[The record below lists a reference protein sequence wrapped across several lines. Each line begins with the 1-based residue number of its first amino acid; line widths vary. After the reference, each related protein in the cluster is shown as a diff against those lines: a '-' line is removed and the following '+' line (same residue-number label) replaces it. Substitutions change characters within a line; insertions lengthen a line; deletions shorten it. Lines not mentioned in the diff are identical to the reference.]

1 MWFVFGVQSRQNVI
15 FVSSLSDLEVF
26 SAAAEELS
34 DAVPFAALVS
44 AIPHAAMENTIAA
57 AKDAA
62 ASFFK
67 NLFFILLFP
76 LFLFLSKAWINF

>member
-34 DAVPFAALVS
+34 DAVPFAALLS
-44 AIPHAAMENTIAA
+44 AFPHAAMENTIAA